1 MSTER
6 NLNTGAGGD
15 AEEERANEALEQ
27 EEEELGDPEDLAHGG
42 SEAKAEAIEKEAYGD
57 KDRDGEPDTPYTQ
70 FPG

>member
-15 AEEERANEALEQ
+15 AEEERANEALEAEREQ
-27 EEEELGDPEDLAHGG
+27 LGDPEDLAHGG
-42 SEAKAEAIEKEAYGD
+42 SEAKAEEIEKEAYGD
-57 KDRDGEPDTPYTQ
+57 KDRDGDADTPYTQ